1 MSANVSMC
9 VYVLMT
15 STRRAAAQPDTDSCA
30 LSGETPAVSI
40 ATVEF
45 KGGHLFLGITR
56 EERATAIT
64 EGKKTKD
71 DLWVTRQTCPPP
83 LTNPASWQV
92 RTVPGSVARL
102 KKVQM
107 GSRSQVEIFI
117 SVQY

>member
-92 RTVPGSVARL
+92 RTVPRSVARL
-102 KKVQM
+102 KNVKM